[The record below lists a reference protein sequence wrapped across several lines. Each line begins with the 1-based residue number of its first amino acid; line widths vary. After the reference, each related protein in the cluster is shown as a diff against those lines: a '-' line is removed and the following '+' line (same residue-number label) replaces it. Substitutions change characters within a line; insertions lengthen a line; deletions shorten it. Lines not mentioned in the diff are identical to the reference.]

1 VTALAGAAAVLGIVA
16 GPAGAVSI
24 RIPRVSPPRVAV
36 RPPPEMSASAL
47 RDALEGARP
56 ALRERLDT
64 SVAEVTPLV
73 EKQKRL
79 RDCLADAAQEATQ
92 DFVTAAAEGQAVDYD
107 ALQAAGFSGCVQ
119 SVFPDELQPQVGRVA
134 DALTGQADEVADDA
148 LQGVP
153 PAGSDPPLGTG
164 GGGSSFDGGGDSGS
178 SFPVGAVV
186 VVVVVVGGAAFF
198 FARRRP
204 G

>member
-1 VTALAGAAAVLGIVA
+1 
-16 GPAGAVSI
+16 
-24 RIPRVSPPRVAV
+24 
-36 RPPPEMSASAL
+36 MSASAL
-47 RDALEGARP
+47 RDALEEARP
-56 ALRERLDT
+56 ALRERFDA
-64 SVAEVTPLV
+64 SAAEVTPLV

-79 RDCLADAAQEATQ
+79 RDCLADAAEEATQ
-92 DFVTAAAEGQAVDYD
+92 NFVTAAADGQAVDYD
-107 ALQAAGFSGCVQ
+107 ALQAAGISACVQ

-134 DALTGQADEVADDA
+134 DALTGQADEVTDDA

-153 PAGSDPPLGTG
+153 PGGSDPPLGTG
-164 GGGSSFDGGGDSGS
+164 GGGSSFDGGGDTGSGS

-186 VVVVVVGGAAFF
+186 VVVVVVGGAVFF

>member
-1 VTALAGAAAVLGIVA
+1 
-16 GPAGAVSI
+16 
-24 RIPRVSPPRVAV
+24 
-36 RPPPEMSASAL
+36 MSTTAL
-47 RDALEGARP
+47 RDALEEARP

-79 RDCLADAAQEATQ
+79 RDCLTDAAEEATQ
-92 DFVTAAAEGQAVDYD
+92 DFITAAAEGQAVDYD

-119 SVFPDELQPQVGRVA
+119 SVFPEELQPQVGRVA

-153 PAGSDPPLGTG
+153 PGGSDPPLGTGG

-178 SFPVGAVV
+178 SFPVGAVIV
-186 VVVVVVGGAAFF
+186 VVVLLGGAVFLF
-198 FARRRP
+198 TRRRP